1 MFPQQPMRHQPRP
14 PGPQRPSRTVL
25 QRNPGMGVRQP
36 PGQQQGFQPFLNQ
49 MGQTQQQA
57 GTRGGGIQGLLSKF
71 LPGGSAASGGTGASL
86 GGTGAGLG
94 GTGAGLGG
102 TGSGLGGIQG
112 LANPA
117 SLSSLLG
124 NVQKALGVA
133 QQVTPM
139 IQQYGPLVRNLP
151 GMVKMFRQLN
161 SEDSETEDHE
171 KEKDEPEVKAETSKK
186 QEEKKESS
194 KPEKDSLQTSGRS
207 APAPK
212 QRKTGGSKPKL
223 YI

>member
-49 MGQTQQQA
+49 MGQAQQQA

-71 LPGGSAASGGTGASL
+71 LPSGSAAS
-86 GGTGAGLG
+86 G

-194 KPEKDSLQTSGRS
+194 KPEKNSLQTSGRS